1 MNNLSVKEKKYQRA
15 ISGFKFIRNVNFLR
29 TLRVFL
35 SSRHKGICLLYGKAT
50 FESHKTARMEVKNG
64 VFQFNRSWT
73 KKNPFPSMLT
83 LEENARLQVNG
94 DFRIFSGSRVLVWVN
109 STLILGSGYINNNL
123 ILSCYDRIE
132 IGHDVAI
139 SENVCIRDSDNHDIL
154 NSDHVKTQAVKIGN
168 HVWIGTNV
176 IILKGVT
183 IGDGAVIAAGA
194 VVNKDIPP
202 GCLAGGVPARVLK
215 ASIEWK

>member
-1 MNNLSVKEKKYQRA
+1 
-15 ISGFKFIRNVNFLR
+15 
-29 TLRVFL
+29 
-35 SSRHKGICLLYGKAT
+35 
-50 FESHKTARMEVKNG
+50 
-64 VFQFNRSWT
+64 
-73 KKNPFPSMLT
+73 MLT
-83 LEENARLQVNG
+83 LEKNARLQVNG
-94 DFRIFSGSRVLVWVN
+94 DFRIFSGSRVLVWIN

-154 NSDHVKTQAVKIGN
+154 NSAHEKTKPVKIGN

-176 IILKGVT
+176 IVLKGVT
-183 IGDGAVIAAGA
+183 IGDGAVIAAGS
-194 VVNKDIPP
+194 VVNKDIPA

-215 ASIEWK
+215 ELVEWK

>member
-1 MNNLSVKEKKYQRA
+1 MSSVPDIDNKYQRA
-15 ISGFKFIRNVNFLR
+15 ISGFKFIRNVNLIR

-35 SSRHKGICLLYGKAT
+35 SRRHKGICLLYGKAT
-50 FESHKTARMEVKNG
+50 FEAHRTAKMTVTDG
-64 VFQFNRSWT
+64 VFQFNRSWS

-123 ILSCYDRIE
+123 ILSCYNRIE

-154 NSDHVKTQAVKIGN
+154 NSGHVKTQPVKIGN

-194 VVNKDIPP
+194 VVNKDIPAR
-202 GCLAGGVPARVLK
+202 CLAGGIPARVLK
-215 ASIEWK
+215 ESVEWV